1 MNIVLC
7 ADRRVLPGLH
17 VSAYSLLDR
26 ISPDVEK
33 TRFHVFS
40 DELEESDIKLLTRT
54 LASIRKPF
62 SVELRRIDPKQFN
75 GYPSLNGSWA
85 TYYRLAVP
93 EALEV
98 ERFLYIDVDTLC
110 DRDVSDLNQIEMG
123 SSPAALVPEAPLSG
137 AADRYVAEQLGNSP
151 TEPYFNA
158 GVILINRQ
166 EWLNQRISLLALDYL
181 QKNPAH
187 FWDQSALNVVLRSKV
202 VVLDERYNTIS
213 NMRMHW
219 PNLRR
224 GLGKMEC
231 LLHFVDYPKPWDLG
245 AEFIHPHYRLWRSV
259 LEKTAM
265 RDFRSWHDTPTRRL
279 PTTAKA
285 KTGYKKAI
293 KDRLLFTGYT
303 KGWIRN
309 VKGTT
314 TTSY

>member
-7 ADRRVLPGLH
+7 ADRRVVPGLH

-40 DELEESDIKLLTRT
+40 DELEECDMTLLTRT
-54 LASIRKPF
+54 LASINKPF
-62 SVELRRIDPKQFN
+62 VVELRRIDPKQFK

-98 ERFLYIDVDTLC
+98 ERFLYVDVDTLC
-110 DRDVSDLNQIEMG
+110 DTDVSLLNSLDMG
-123 SSPAALVPEAPLSG
+123 NSPAALVPEAPLSG
-137 AADRYVAEQLGNSP
+137 AADRYVAEQLGNSS
-151 TEPYFNA
+151 TESYYNA

-166 EWLNQRISLLALDYL
+166 EWLNQGVSDSALEYL

-187 FWDQSALNVVLRSKV
+187 FWDQSALNVVLRGKV

-213 NMRMHW
+213 NMRKHW
-219 PNLRR
+219 PTLAKPYGQTN
-224 GLGKMEC
+224 C
-231 LLHFVDYPKPWDLG
+231 LTHFVDYPKPWDLG
-245 AEFIHPHYRLWRSV
+245 AEFIHPQYHLWRLV
-259 LEKTAM
+259 LDKTAM
-265 RDFRSWHDTPTRRL
+265 RDFRTWQDTPVRRL
-279 PTTAKA
+279 PRTDKA

-293 KDRLLFTGYT
+293 KDKLLFTGYT
-303 KGWIRN
+303 KGWIKC
-309 VKGTT
+309 VKGTAD
-314 TTSY
+314 